1 MILFSLFESNINNRI
16 LLFVEGK
23 KLPKSFPVDR
33 FQLDLIN
40 WYHENHR
47 SLPWRETKNP
57 YHIWISEIM
66 LQQTQVKTASQYYLR
81 FINKFPTVEILSC
94 ASTEQVLKYWEGL
107 GYYNRAI
114 KLHQTAQIIMD
125 KFQGNLPGEFEQL
138 IDLPGIGPYTAGAIA
153 SFAFNQPE
161 PAIDGN
167 VARVISRIFLIT
179 EDTKKTKT
187 IKKIREFALKILPRE
202 DAGMFNQAIMELG
215 AIACMPRQPV
225 CSKCPVDY
233 LCKAFLHNKQDI
245 IPNLAKKTK
254 PKKLTMEMALISK
267 ENKLLLVKRPSGGLL
282 ANMWALPSTEKIKEY
297 TGGDSIKSVLENAYQ
312 ILINKKP
319 VFIGEVKHV
328 FTHLVWLMKLYHFPS
343 FSEVNLDLQREK
355 WISIS
360 QLNTYAI
367 PVAFKKL
374 LSYLNHTEI
383 K

>member
-1 MILFSLFESNINNRI
+1 M
-16 LLFVEGK
+16 
-23 KLPKSFPVDR
+23 PKSFPVDH

-81 FINKFPTVEILSC
+81 FINKFPTIEILSC

-179 EDTKKTKT
+179 EDAKKTKT

-215 AIACMPRQPV
+215 AITCTPRQPV

-233 LCKAFLHNKQDI
+233 FCKAFLHNKQDI

-267 ENKLLLVKRPSGGLL
+267 ENKLLLVKRPPGGLL
-282 ANMWALPSTEKIKEY
+282 ANMWALPSTEKIKEHV
-297 TGGDSIKSVLENAYQ
+297 GGDSIQSVLENAYQ

-343 FSEVNLDLQREK
+343 FSEINLNLQREK
-355 WISIS
+355 WISVS
-360 QLNTYAI
+360 QLNAYAI

>member
-1 MILFSLFESNINNRI
+1 MPR
-16 LLFVEGK
+16 
-23 KLPKSFPVDR
+23 SFPVNR

-66 LQQTQVKTASQYYLR
+66 LQQTQVKTVYQYYLR
-81 FINKFPTVEILSC
+81 FIDRFPTVEILSG

-114 KLHQTAQIIMD
+114 KLRLAAQIIQN
-125 KFQGNLPGEFEQL
+125 KFRGNFPANYQQL
-138 IDLPGIGPYTAGAIA
+138 IGLPGIGPYTAGAIA

-167 VARVISRIFLIT
+167 VSRVISRIFLIT
-179 EDTKKTKT
+179 KDIKKTKT
-187 IKKIREFALKILPRE
+187 IKKIRELVFKILPRE

-215 AIACMPRQPV
+215 AITCTPQKPA
-225 CSKCPVDY
+225 CSKCPVGY
-233 LCKAFLHNKQDI
+233 LCKAFLQNKQDM
-245 IPNLAKKTK
+245 IPNLTKKTK
-254 PKKLTMEMALISK
+254 SKKITMEMALISK
-267 ENKLLLVKRPSGGLL
+267 ENQILLVKRPAGGLL

-297 TGGDSIKSVLENAYQ
+297 TGGDSIQSILEKTYQ

-343 FSEVNLDLQREK
+343 FSEINLDLQKEK
-355 WISIS
+355 WVSVC
-360 QLNTYAI
+360 QLNAYAI

-374 LSYLNHTEI
+374 LSYLNHIEI